1 MNFHRLLNACR
12 YSLASLAANLV
23 MWWVSYHPIS
33 IEFPY
38 IFSLYIFFY
47 SEILL
52 SNLLRAFS
60 VAILPQELMNRE
72 LYDIEILFKLK
83 QGQDRFQL
91 TVEPFGM
98 GRVFTLWLSHKQAGL
113 GSQNFFKHH
122 YLISFNRL
130 CVRNILNCQEKT
142 GGSTHFSLRSWR
154 FHSTPVALQ
163 PSDFGPGVICD
174 DLCASKTNSFKF
186 RPAHFFGKIG
196 QNIWQIMAIYFGHY
210 WGWAKVGC
218 RDGMQTESIG
228 TGWSATSCRGDRL
241 LGCHCDRPGGQQD
254 DRNQET

>member
-1 MNFHRLLNACR
+1 M
-12 YSLASLAANLV
+12 
-23 MWWVSYHPIS
+23 SYHPIS

-98 GRVFTLWLSHKQAGL
+98 GRVFTLWLSTSKQ
-113 GSQNFFKHH
+113 
-122 YLISFNRL
+122 
-130 CVRNILNCQEKT
+130 
-142 GGSTHFSLRSWR
+142 
-154 FHSTPVALQ
+154 
-163 PSDFGPGVICD
+163 D
-174 DLCASKTNSFKF
+174 
-186 RPAHFFGKIG
+186 
-196 QNIWQIMAIYFGHY
+196 
-210 WGWAKVGC
+210 
-218 RDGMQTESIG
+218 
-228 TGWSATSCRGDRL
+228 
-241 LGCHCDRPGGQQD
+241 
-254 DRNQET
+254 